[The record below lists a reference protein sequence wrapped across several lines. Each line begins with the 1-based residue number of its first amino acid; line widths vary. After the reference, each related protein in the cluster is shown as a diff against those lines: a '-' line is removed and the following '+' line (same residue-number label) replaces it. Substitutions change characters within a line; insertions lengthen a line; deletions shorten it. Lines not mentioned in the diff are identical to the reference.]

1 MYDIHAMEISEHA
14 LKTPQGLLDVITFV
28 FTTIQQPLSSCKNQL
43 NDIDLH
49 GTDSKYL
56 FGSKRAG
63 LKYAIEN
70 KTRLFWKVQE
80 LQKES
85 LENIDTVC
93 KAVRLFMEVPGL
105 GAVKA
110 SFVCQMLGFNVSCI
124 DSHNLNRLGMDLK
137 DVTIPNSL
145 TEKTKMKKIKAYVHL
160 TQRKGTV
167 YWWNSWCDYVA
178 SKGGLNKT
186 LTTGNEVSA
195 FHVECVIR

>member
-1 MYDIHAMEISEHA
+1 MYDTHAMEISEHA
-14 LKTPQGLLDVITFV
+14 LKTPKGLLDVITFV

-49 GTDSKYL
+49 GTESKYL

-63 LKYAIEN
+63 LKYAMEN

-124 DSHNLNRLGMDLK
+124 DSHNLNRLGMELK

-167 YWWNSWCDYVA
+167 YWWNSWCNYVA

>member
-49 GTDSKYL
+49 GTESKYL

-124 DSHNLNRLGMDLK
+124 DSHNLNRLGMELK

-178 SKGGLNKT
+178 SKGGMNKT

>member
-14 LKTPQGLLDVITFV
+14 LKTPKGLLDVITFV

-124 DSHNLNRLGMDLK
+124 DSHNLNRLGMELK

-178 SKGGLNKT
+178 SKGGMNKT

>member
-49 GTDSKYL
+49 GTESKYL

-63 LKYAIEN
+63 LKYAMEN

-124 DSHNLNRLGMDLK
+124 DSHNLNRLGMELK

-178 SKGGLNKT
+178 SKGGMNKT

>member
-1 MYDIHAMEISEHA
+1 MYDVDCMTISEHA
-14 LKTPQGLLDVITFV
+14 LKTPQGLLDVIKFV

-43 NDIDLH
+43 NDIDTH
-49 GTDSKYL
+49 GTESKYL

-63 LKYAIEN
+63 LKYAMEN
-70 KTRLFWKVQE
+70 KTKLFWKVQK

-85 LENIDTVC
+85 LENIDTVS

-105 GAVKA
+105 GAVKSA
-110 SFVCQMLGFNVSCI
+110 FVCQMLGFNVSCI
-124 DSHNLNRLGMDLK
+124 DSHNLNRLGMELK

-178 SKGGLNKT
+178 SKGGMNKA
-186 LTTGNEVSA
+186 LATGNEVSA

>member
-1 MYDIHAMEISEHA
+1 MYDVDCMTISEHA
-14 LKTPQGLLDVITFV
+14 LKTPKGLLDVIKFV

-43 NDIDLH
+43 NDIDKH

-56 FGSKRAG
+56 FGSKRKG
-63 LKYAIEN
+63 LEYAIEN
-70 KTRLFWKVQE
+70 QTILFWKAQE
-80 LQKES
+80 LRKES
-85 LENIDTVC
+85 LNNIDTVS
-93 KAVRLFMEVPGL
+93 KAVRLFMEIPGL
-105 GAVKA
+105 GAVKSA
-110 SFVCQMLGFNVSCI
+110 FVCQMLGFNVSCI
-124 DSHNLNRLGMDLK
+124 DSHNLNRLGMELK

-178 SKGGLNKT
+178 SKGGMNKT

>member
-1 MYDIHAMEISEHA
+1 MTISEHA
-14 LKTPQGLLDVITFV
+14 LKTPKGLLDVITFV

-43 NDIDLH
+43 NDIDLN
-49 GTDSKYL
+49 GTKSKYL

-63 LKYAIEN
+63 LKYAMEN

-85 LENIDTVC
+85 LENIDTVS

-124 DSHNLNRLGMDLK
+124 DSHNLNRLGMELK

-160 TQRKGTV
+160 TQKQGTV

-178 SKGGLNKT
+178 SKGGMNKA

-195 FHVECVIR
+195 FHLECVIR

>member
-49 GTDSKYL
+49 GTESKYL

-63 LKYAIEN
+63 LKYAMEN

-85 LENIDTVC
+85 LDNIDTVS

-124 DSHNLNRLGMDLK
+124 DSHNLNRLGMELK

-178 SKGGLNKT
+178 SKGGMNKT

>member
-14 LKTPQGLLDVITFV
+14 LKTPKGLLDVITFV

-49 GTDSKYL
+49 GTESKYL

-124 DSHNLNRLGMDLK
+124 DSHNLNRLGMELK

>member
-1 MYDIHAMEISEHA
+1 MYDTHAMEISEHA
-14 LKTPQGLLDVITFV
+14 LKTPKGLLDVITFV

-49 GTDSKYL
+49 GTESKYL

-63 LKYAIEN
+63 LKYAMEN

-124 DSHNLNRLGMDLK
+124 DSHNLNRLGMELK

-178 SKGGLNKT
+178 SKGGMNKA
-186 LTTGNEVSA
+186 LATGNEVSA

>member
-1 MYDIHAMEISEHA
+1 MYDTHAMEISEHA
-14 LKTPQGLLDVITFV
+14 LKTPKGLLDVITFV

-49 GTDSKYL
+49 GTESKYL

-63 LKYAIEN
+63 LKYAMEN

-124 DSHNLNRLGMDLK
+124 DSHNLNRL
-137 DVTIPNSL
+137 
-145 TEKTKMKKIKAYVHL
+145 
-160 TQRKGTV
+160 
-167 YWWNSWCDYVA
+167 
-178 SKGGLNKT
+178 
-186 LTTGNEVSA
+186 
-195 FHVECVIR
+195 

>member
-14 LKTPQGLLDVITFV
+14 LKTPKGLLDVITFV

-49 GTDSKYL
+49 GTESKYL

>member
-49 GTDSKYL
+49 GTESKYL

-178 SKGGLNKT
+178 SKGGMNKT

>member
-14 LKTPQGLLDVITFV
+14 LKTPKGLLDVITFV

-49 GTDSKYL
+49 GTESKYL

-63 LKYAIEN
+63 LKYAMEN

-85 LENIDTVC
+85 LDNIDTVS

-124 DSHNLNRLGMDLK
+124 DSHNLNRLGMELK

-178 SKGGLNKT
+178 SKGGMNKT

>member
-1 MYDIHAMEISEHA
+1 MYDTHAMEISEHA
-14 LKTPQGLLDVITFV
+14 LKTPKGLLDVITFV

-49 GTDSKYL
+49 GTESKYL

-63 LKYAIEN
+63 LKYAMEN

-124 DSHNLNRLGMDLK
+124 DSHNLNRLGMELK

>member
-49 GTDSKYL
+49 GTESKYL

-85 LENIDTVC
+85 LDNIDTVS

-124 DSHNLNRLGMDLK
+124 DSHNLNRLGMELK

-178 SKGGLNKT
+178 SKGGMNKT

>member
-145 TEKTKMKKIKAYVHL
+145 KEKTKMKKIKAYVHL

>member
-49 GTDSKYL
+49 GTESKYL

-63 LKYAIEN
+63 LKYAMEN

-85 LENIDTVC
+85 LENIDTVS

-124 DSHNLNRLGMDLK
+124 DSHNLNRLGMELK

-178 SKGGLNKT
+178 NKGGMNKT

>member
-1 MYDIHAMEISEHA
+1 M
-14 LKTPQGLLDVITFV
+14 
-28 FTTIQQPLSSCKNQL
+28 
-43 NDIDLH
+43 
-49 GTDSKYL
+49 
-56 FGSKRAG
+56 R
-63 LKYAIEN
+63 
-70 KTRLFWKVQE
+70 
-80 LQKES
+80 KES
-85 LENIDTVC
+85 LNNIDTVS

-124 DSHNLNRLGMDLK
+124 DSHNLNRLGMELK

-178 SKGGLNKT
+178 SKGGMNKT